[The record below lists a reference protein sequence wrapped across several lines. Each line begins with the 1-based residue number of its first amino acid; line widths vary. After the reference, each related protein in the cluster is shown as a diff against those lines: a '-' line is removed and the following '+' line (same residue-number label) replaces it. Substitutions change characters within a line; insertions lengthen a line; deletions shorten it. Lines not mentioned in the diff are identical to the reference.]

1 MEEKILNFE
10 DIQFLSMK
18 ADDLLLSSDKER
30 LRNFIEQILSTN
42 YIFENLSDEAQ
53 FYYTV
58 GNCLQEI
65 YSYRELDWFSDDL
78 SQAVIFYRRALYA
91 LQRIKKLT
99 YTELILKGN
108 IETNLGNSLS
118 SQGRAFCCIPFWDK
132 AYKFTKNPVSIIS
145 KANNELFIAGNLY
158 DHGHAEYHQ
167 YIAYKLVLL
176 GLNTID
182 ELYPEQKVA
191 YAEGSDLMDFKMWF
205 ESHYRAQDF
214 EYFNEFEEAF
224 ETNNQKE
231 YLVWCGDN
239 RLFVNDLNDVC
250 TSQVV
255 YQDIMTLP
263 SVSAEINASLSL
275 DEELI
280 YHGNFDEIKNDF
292 CYARYLTFIAQNIP
306 NEQAHIFN
314 KTYPHVNDMSCSI
327 TNIKAN
333 HYKSAFRTLY
343 SIFDKIAYFIN
354 RFFDLNDIEK
364 DHRISFDSLFRK
376 LNNNKGW
383 KPNDKLRE
391 SNNYFIHALFYILKD
406 IKDVKGAIPTS
417 HWLDPDTKNFSEIR
431 NSIEH
436 RSLKIVDDFGNKL
449 NQLDRVSKASKLENI
464 RSEVIDLENN
474 IKVLTAEIIV
484 IVKLENNALKEL
496 LQSKMRKLKDDL
508 LSKKSKIYEKNKI
521 SSHSLTITESDFKEK
536 LITLIELVRNSI
548 MYMSLAIHL
557 EERNKPKDDRLL
569 ISRETPLK

>member
-10 DIQFLSMK
+10 DVHLLSIK
-18 ADDLLLSSDKER
+18 ADNLLLSSDDR
-30 LRNFIEQILSTN
+30 GLREFIEQILSVN

-53 FYYTV
+53 FCFTV

-65 YSYRELDWFSDDL
+65 YKYRELDWFSDNL
-78 SQAVIFYRRALYA
+78 SQSIIFYRKALYA
-91 LQRIKKLT
+91 LQRIKHLT
-99 YTELILKGN
+99 DIDLVIKGS

-118 SQGRAFCCIPFWDK
+118 SQGRVFCCIPFWDS
-132 AYKFTKNPVSIIS
+132 AYSCTNNPVSLIS

-167 YIAYKLVLL
+167 YIAYKFVLL
-176 GLNTID
+176 GIDTIE
-182 ELYPEQKVA
+182 ELYPEQKAA
-191 YAEGSDLMDFKMWF
+191 YAEGSNFINFKIWF
-205 ESHYRAQDF
+205 ESNYELESFKYFDDF
-214 EYFNEFEEAF
+214 EEVF
-224 ETNNQKE
+224 ETKKQEE
-231 YLVWCGDN
+231 YLEWCGNN
-239 RLFVNDLNDVC
+239 RLFINDLNDVC
-250 TSQVV
+250 TSEVV

-263 SVSAEINASLSL
+263 SISAEINISLTL
-275 DEELI
+275 DEELV
-280 YHGNFDEIKNDF
+280 YHGNFDEIKNDY
-292 CYARYLTFIAQNIP
+292 CYARYLTFIAQNMS
-306 NEQAHIFN
+306 NEEEHIFN
-314 KTYPHVNDMSCSI
+314 KTYPHANDISHSI

-343 SIFDKIAYFIN
+343 SLFDKIAYFIN
-354 RFFDLNDIEK
+354 RFFDLNNIAK
-364 DHRISFDSLFRK
+364 DHRISFDSLFRQ

-406 IKDVKGAIPTS
+406 IKDVKGVTPTS
-417 HWLDPDTKNFSEIR
+417 HWLDPNTKKISEIR

-436 RSLKIVDDFGNKL
+436 RSLKIVDDFGDKL
-449 NQLDRVSKASKLENI
+449 NQLDKVSKVSELENI

-474 IKVLTAEIIV
+474 IEVLSAEITV
-484 IVKLENNALKEL
+484 IGKIENNALKEL
-496 LQSKMRKLKDDL
+496 LQSKMLNLKDDL
-508 LSKKSKIYEKNKI
+508 LVKKSKVYEKNKL

-536 LITLIELVRNSI
+536 LITLMKLVRNSI

-557 EERNKPKDDRLL
+557 EERNKLKDDRPV